1 MSQKPINHCRR
12 DFGRGRL
19 IIELGGKLGTNSR
32 LFSDVLSRKGMKDY
46 LENTAK
52 LLGPDESTRI
62 TLSSFTVKQKQP
74 GKYVHVQTSPEG
86 VHTVFI
92 WTNNGTQVLTGKL
105 TGKNIFHVDTPPVS
119 ALAAETVDRSKLSIK
134 RSQQELQFGGPKVD
148 LSDPRWS
155 RMSDQAKQFRKML
168 LAALESSSRDSISR
182 TAVDDIAF
190 AVHPV
195 VSEISLARTHWFMP
209 YVRKGI
215 PTIPGAPFEVDLLL
229 LRQNVASDTD
239 EKGQESVVSSD
250 TNHIPTQTI
259 TPVQSIEPP
268 CSQEEITMT
277 ATPESQPLMPLMEL
291 LTQVQGV
298 SVAKDA
304 LKIAEQELANEQ
316 QQLDDLI
323 RQEEALQAQLDE
335 LAKRKSEHQESID
348 AQRARIA
355 QLSEQSSIN
364 IPSHLKEEMRAL
376 ANAML
381 AIANQ

>member
-1 MSQKPINHCRR
+1 
-12 DFGRGRL
+12 
-19 IIELGGKLGTNSR
+19 
-32 LFSDVLSRKGMKDY
+32 
-46 LENTAK
+46 
-52 LLGPDESTRI
+52 
-62 TLSSFTVKQKQP
+62 
-74 GKYVHVQTSPEG
+74 
-86 VHTVFI
+86 
-92 WTNNGTQVLTGKL
+92 
-105 TGKNIFHVDTPPVS
+105 
-119 ALAAETVDRSKLSIK
+119 
-134 RSQQELQFGGPKVD
+134 
-148 LSDPRWS
+148 
-155 RMSDQAKQFRKML
+155 
-168 LAALESSSRDSISR
+168 
-182 TAVDDIAF
+182 
-190 AVHPV
+190 
-195 VSEISLARTHWFMP
+195 
-209 YVRKGI
+209 
-215 PTIPGAPFEVDLLL
+215 
-229 LRQNVASDTD
+229 
-239 EKGQESVVSSD
+239 
-250 TNHIPTQTI
+250 
-259 TPVQSIEPP
+259 
-268 CSQEEITMT
+268 MT